1 MRPDLDDYEDLNP
14 DNGTPQGRTMS
25 WLVLGVVIV
34 GFTALAYYAYQS
46 GSQSVEEGEI
56 ITVDA
61 QDGAIKEAPENPGG
75 EQFPHKDKTIYDA
88 LSPYRTDDQKV
99 EKLLPEPEEPVISEP
114 AIGNAEPEKKAEETT
129 SYVSGAA
136 EEKQASEVNPPSD
149 TPAEV
154 KAAPAPKPADAIT
167 PLTQKPAAPP
177 PMETVEV
184 KDQPVA
190 TKTTPV
196 KSISDAK
203 PVEKK
208 TEPVKTEPKKEVA
221 KPEPKKEA
229 PKPATT
235 ASGNYKIQLGAF
247 KSEEEARQ
255 SWSKI
260 TAKHG
265 DVVKGSA
272 IVVKADLASGTF
284 YRLRASGYATA
295 AAAKSACSTLSGR
308 GQACFYVGQ

>member
-14 DNGTPQGRTMS
+14 DNSAAPQGRAMS
-25 WLVLGVVIV
+25 WLVLGVAVV
-34 GFTALAYYAYQS
+34 GFAALAYYAYQS
-46 GSQSVEEGEI
+46 GSQSVENGEI

-61 QDGAIKEAPENPGG
+61 ETGAIKEAPADPGG

-99 EKLLPEPEEPVISEP
+99 EKLLPEPEEPVIPEP
-114 AIGNAEPEKKAEETT
+114 AVGTAAEEKTADPTT
-129 SYVSGAA
+129 SYVNGSVDEKETTDVKPPADDTAA
-136 EEKQASEVNPPSD
+136 VVKPVEE
-149 TPAEV
+149 
-154 KAAPAPKPADAIT
+154 PKPADAIT
-167 PLTQKPAAPP
+167 PLDKKVSPP

-196 KSISDAK
+196 KSITTPK
-203 PVEKK
+203 PAEKQP
-208 TEPVKTEPKKEVA
+208 EPVKQAPKPA
-221 KPEPKKEA
+221 PKKEA
-229 PKPATT
+229 PKPVATP
-235 ASGNYKIQLGAF
+235 ASSSGGNYKIQLGAF

-255 SWSKI
+255 TWSRV

-265 DVVKGSA
+265 DIVKGSP
-272 IVVKADLASGTF
+272 IIVKADLANGTF
-284 YRLRASGYATA
+284 YRLRASGFATA
-295 AAAKSACSTLSGR
+295 DTAKSACSTLSGR